1 MMETYKDLSEIIAEK
16 IAKEVAYDKSVEIA
30 EKLICA
36 GKLSLEDIADSTGLP
51 LEDVQE
57 LAKKAG

>member
-1 MMETYKDLSEIIAEK
+1 MMETYKDLSEIIAE
-16 IAKEVAYDKSVEIA
+16 EVAYDKSVEIA
-30 EKLICA
+30 EKLIA
-36 GKLSLEDIADSTGLP
+36 EGASLEMISKCTGLP

>member
-1 MMETYKDLSEIIAEK
+1 MMETYKDLSEIIAEE

-30 EKLICA
+30 ERMVA
-36 GKLSLEDIADSTGLP
+36 DGKLSLEVIAEYSGLP

>member
-1 MMETYKDLSEIIAEK
+1 MMETYKDLSEIIAE
-16 IAKEVAYDKSVEIA
+16 EVAYDKSVEIA
-30 EKLICA
+30 ERMVA
-36 GKLSLEDIADSTGLP
+36 DGKLSLEVIAEYSGLP